1 MAPRWKGEEAE
12 AKLLQIQ
19 FQTVTELQSSLIQ
32 SDSHGILSG
41 CSVLLAADKEQTSLL
56 NHACFD
62 QLSMEEAF
70 YLCDIPK
77 CLKIL
82 GEGNCTEDINQM
94 WDYMVQPR
102 HLLMQLLEARWNPE

>member
-1 MAPRWKGEEAE
+1 MVGKKNICNETY
-12 AKLLQIQ
+12 LVI
-19 FQTVTELQSSLIQ
+19 
-32 SDSHGILSG
+32 
-41 CSVLLAADKEQTSLL
+41 
-56 NHACFD
+56 D